1 MTKSLAN
8 RLYLKKK
15 LHTYYTSPEGHIKR
29 DFPMKKSSEFV
40 KKGKRDQDF
49 DTSNDKGN
57 AYFGEALRVVRNDE
71 MTELVMN
78 SGESYHM
85 THKRGFLYDFKVVD
99 GGLVQLGLKRSLIS
113 LGTLEKEG
121 YTMKMQM
128 GRIKVIK
135 GCLVMMAEIRK
146 KNCVYTLKAKVMTFW
161 CTKAWSFKTSWIKQ
175 RGHKQV
181 RFKQI
186 GPGVETRLYG
196 VQEQEK
202 VHLDIKVRANIM
214 ITGVP
219 GQEGSKGNIAKKK
232 NVKESMEANLG
243 KVLQYNVNKVVP
255 GSRF

>member
-1 MTKSLAN
+1 
-8 RLYLKKK
+8 
-15 LHTYYTSPEGHIKR
+15 GHMKR
-29 DFPMKKSSEFV
+29 DCPMKKSSEFI

-49 DTSNDKGN
+49 DTSD
-57 AYFGEALRVVRNDE
+57 DE
-71 MTELVMN
+71 
-78 SGESYHM
+78 
-85 THKRGFLYDFKVVD
+85 
-99 GGLVQLGLKRSLIS
+99 GLKRSLIS

-135 GCLVMMAEIRK
+135 GCLVMMIEIRK

-175 RGHKQV
+175 CGHKQV

-196 VQEQEK
+196 VQVDKRVWFEVELQGAQGNHKAEVFQEQEK

-214 ITGVP
+214 VTGVP
-219 GQEGSKGNIAKKK
+219 GQEGSKGNVAKKK

-243 KVLQYNVNKVVP
+243 KVLQHNVDKVVP